1 MFGRGMRDHKANSGF
16 LFTKATPIGA
26 GTIAT
31 NLMKE
36 DSVPF
41 KDGPAVIEKMRKAA
55 TDFTSQLGKKLGNG
69 AVYPWMMTLD
79 DYKKLK

>member
-1 MFGRGMRDHKANSGF
+1 MRDHKANSGY
-16 LFTKATPIGA
+16 LFTVNKPHTAESGA
-26 GTIAT
+26 A
-31 NLMKE
+31 NLMRE
-36 DSVPF
+36 DSDPF

-55 TDFTSQLGKKLGNG
+55 TDFTSLLGKKLGNG